1 VGKRSIEVAGLH
13 HRGAPIP
20 AAAHVRGLVMSSGIM
35 GMDRST
41 GELADTLDDQV
52 AHLFDNI
59 ERVVSAAGGTVG
71 DIVKVTFFVT
81 DRSTREAINVGWN
94 RMFPDESDRPARH
107 TLTYELPSPMLVQA
121 EVVAMVGAA

>member
-1 VGKRSIEVAGLH
+1 
-13 HRGAPIP
+13 
-20 AAAHVRGLVMSSGIM
+20 M

-94 RMFPDESDRPARH
+94 RMFPDGSDRPARH

-121 EVVAMVGAA
+121 EVVAMVGAS